1 MAYLY
6 SRSCIDYY
14 RHKAETNA
22 DKVHDVVSML
32 NKQRSVNQ
40 KVVVIGSVKGCTGT
54 ARSRVGTQAFS
65 EGGYVYN
72 RNGTE

>member
-22 DKVHDVVSML
+22 DKGHDVVSML

-40 KVVVIGSVKGCTGT
+40 KVVVIGSMKGCIWNSKGQ
-54 ARSRVGTQAFS
+54 SRNSGF
-65 EGGYVYN
+65 
-72 RNGTE
+72 